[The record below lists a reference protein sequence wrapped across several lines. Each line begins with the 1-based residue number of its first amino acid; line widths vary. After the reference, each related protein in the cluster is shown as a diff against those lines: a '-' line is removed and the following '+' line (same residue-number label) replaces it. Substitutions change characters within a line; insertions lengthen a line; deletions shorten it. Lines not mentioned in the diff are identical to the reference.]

1 MGKMVYKTYRN
12 RKGEEWK
19 VWTRGKG
26 KEGSVRMYDKN
37 GKFVGK
43 NLVPAE
49 PFFSKYLKKYGF
61 KSKVSSEFQKEAREH
76 PSFSKKQIRQIVKD
90 HIAIRKAKHPD
101 FKQSGYEV
109 YYKKSGHVPE
119 VAMGEKNWFATKK
132 YAKKYKREIEQDAK
146 SRTLKSKAEH
156 VVKAVKAENRKLGH
170 EKYNPYAVARHATGF
185 KGKFGSRRGKRHRR
199 SNRMME
205 GY

>member
-1 MGKMVYKTYRN
+1 MGKMVYKTYIN
-12 RKGEEWK
+12 RKGEEWR

-49 PFFSKYLKKYGF
+49 PFFSKYLRKYGF
-61 KSKVSSEFQKEAREH
+61 KGKASSEFQKEAREH

-90 HIAIRKAKHPD
+90 HA
-101 FKQSGYEV
+101 
-109 YYKKSGHVPE
+109 KKSYIV
-119 VAMGEKNWFATKK
+119 KTKK
-132 YAKKYKREIEQDAK
+132 GVLAKDLNMKDAKIIRDNYNYYPYGTHDAVISPSK

-185 KGKFGSRRGKRHRR
+185 KGRFGSRRGKRHRR
-199 SNRMME
+199 SNRLTE